1 MDQLDLKNAVL
12 VGHSTGGGEVTRYID
27 AISAATERNVWPRR
41 YSSRQSPRSYQT
53 SFPLAVRQVLSA
65 ERLSNVASIANHGG
79 IEHNRGVSVSDFA
92 GAGRPG
98 LATVKWS
105 QQNKSRTATN

>member
-12 VGHSTGGGEVTRYID
+12 VGHSTGGGEVTSYIGRHR
-27 AISAATERNVWPRR
+27 TN
-41 YSSRQSPRSYQT
+41 
-53 SFPLAVRQVLSA
+53 AVRQDLSA

-92 GAGRPG
+92 GAGRPRSCDG
-98 LATVKWS
+98 
-105 QQNKSRTATN
+105 